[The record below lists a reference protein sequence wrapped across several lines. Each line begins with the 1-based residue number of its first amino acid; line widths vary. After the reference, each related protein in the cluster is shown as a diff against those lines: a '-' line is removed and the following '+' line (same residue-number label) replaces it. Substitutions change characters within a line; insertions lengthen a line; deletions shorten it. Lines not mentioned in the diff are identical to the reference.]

1 MDRVYA
7 FIDEYGAFGWDI
19 DNPSVSTHFII
30 SAVLVKE
37 HDLEEFRNGAEQ
49 IRRKEFQTGE
59 IRSKTTGKNHAKR
72 EKILKE
78 LLPLPFQ
85 VFTVCIDKKACL
97 ENMTLKGLKYKKS
110 FYKFMNNIVHQ
121 ELRRSFKHITIVA
134 DEMIDNDYMQSF
146 CRYFE
151 EHQDVKNLWGDADFQ
166 FESSKA
172 DVGIQVADYISG
184 TLARVYDYHKKAE
197 DAPDYYDLLK
207 EKITYIEHYPKEYHS
222 FNIDTSAIAEDYD
235 KSIAE
240 LCFARAVAYI
250 ETHKN
255 DIDDSVKA
263 RVLVVKHLLFRF
275 MNNDTRGYIST
286 RELLDRIQSAS
297 LPIRSERVFR
307 QEVIG
312 KLRDA
317 GVVIASSSSR
327 KGYKI
332 PSKESE
338 LYDYVN
344 HDATILMP
352 MLSRLKKCRDIVK
365 LGTSNELD
373 LLDHPEFQSLKSYF
387 DSLQE

>member
-1 MDRVYA
+1 
-7 FIDEYGAFGWDI
+7 
-19 DNPSVSTHFII
+19 
-30 SAVLVKE
+30 
-37 HDLEEFRNGAEQ
+37 
-49 IRRKEFQTGE
+49 
-59 IRSKTTGKNHAKR
+59 
-72 EKILKE
+72 
-78 LLPLPFQ
+78 
-85 VFTVCIDKKACL
+85 
-97 ENMTLKGLKYKKS
+97 
-110 FYKFMNNIVHQ
+110 
-121 ELRRSFKHITIVA
+121 
-134 DEMIDNDYMQSF
+134 MI
-146 CRYFE
+146 
-151 EHQDVKNLWGDADFQ
+151 
-166 FESSKA
+166 
-172 DVGIQVADYISG
+172 
-184 TLARVYDYHKKAE
+184 
-197 DAPDYYDLLK
+197 
-207 EKITYIEHYPKEYHS
+207 IEHYPKEYHS